1 MKKSIYIL
9 CLSMIILTGILLIP
23 AKATAQSINY
33 KAYGVFIFTFARFTE
48 WPAQVENSPVLK
60 FAVLGNSAIY
70 DELAE
75 TLPGKTINGKKCMV
89 EKIDSPANLKDYH
102 LVFLPA
108 LKSGQLNEV
117 IKQTA
122 NLPILIVTEH
132 DGLVKKGAA
141 ISFVITDGQKLGFEL
156 NETALKERQLR
167 MASQLKGLALAY

>member
-1 MKKSIYIL
+1 
-9 CLSMIILTGILLIP
+9 MIMLTGLLLTP
-23 AKATAQSINY
+23 VKVAAQSINY
-33 KAYGVFIFTFARFTE
+33 KAYGVFLFTFARFTE
-48 WPAQVENSPVLK
+48 WPQADDRPVIK

-75 TLPGKTINGKKCMV
+75 SLPGKTINGKKCVV
-89 EKIDSPANLKDYH
+89 EKIDSPEKLKDYH

-141 ISFVITDGQKLGFEL
+141 VSFVITEGQKLGFEL
-156 NETALKERQLR
+156 NETALRERQLR